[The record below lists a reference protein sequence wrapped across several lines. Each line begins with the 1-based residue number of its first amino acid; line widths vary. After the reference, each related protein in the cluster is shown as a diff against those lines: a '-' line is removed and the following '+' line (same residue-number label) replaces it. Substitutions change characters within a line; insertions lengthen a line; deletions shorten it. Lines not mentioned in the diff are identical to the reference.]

1 MNLHMQ
7 ENEFQQLATE
17 ALDNLADALDTLDAS
32 GDLELEY
39 QGGIITIILPSG
51 KQFIINKHTPSQQ
64 IWLSSPISGGLHFP
78 YNSTSRK
85 WQLSNGRI
93 LNNVLA
99 EELKALSNIE
109 VVL

>member
-1 MNLHMQ
+1 MQ

-17 ALDNLADALDTLDAS
+17 ALDNLADALDALDAA

-39 QGGIITIILPSG
+39 QDGIITITIPSG

-64 IWLSSPISGGLHFP
+64 IWLSSPVSGGLHFP

-85 WQLSNGRI
+85 WQLADGRI

-99 EELKALSNIE
+99 EELKTLANIGIE
-109 VVL
+109 L